1 MLVVVNIREA
11 SMWVRIRGKVGLGAA
26 LAQCRR
32 AAGVTQNEL
41 AERIGAERT
50 TVINMEAGRNRALE
64 RLVKAFSLC
73 GYDLVAVPRG
83 ATVRVIESG
92 DPTDGDR

>member
-1 MLVVVNIREA
+1 
-11 SMWVRIRGKVGLGAA
+11 MWVRIRGTIGLGTA

-32 AAGVTQNEL
+32 AAGLTQNEL

-50 TVINMEAGRNRALE
+50 TVINMEAGRNPALE

-83 ATVRVIESG
+83 ATLRVIESG
-92 DPTDGDR
+92 DVADGER